1 MKVNINVDNIQNKI
15 ANNNSEGEKI
25 KFERK
30 KTMFED
36 KNETNIGNMQHNQT
50 NTLNTGNNS
59 KENPIEKEDYFS
71 KSKNEIVNNSGNIEF
86 YMSKLDS
93 IVNEKEKQRNYKLV
107 CDFDK
112 ERTNLEN
119 EQVKVRDQIE
129 ELSKRNVNEKNIKMI
144 KEEKSK
150 QQDLFNKYYK
160 INSETVAKINKYN
173 DNLPF
178 LQDKIKEKQKTL
190 KDLNHENLEL
200 LQKIQN
206 MKLEKLKEYKDF
218 MNNVKNNESINIKN
232 KGNSSINAN
241 SVNQSKSA
249 IHLKD
254 SFNES
259 AMNVINKEE
268 KLKYTEYGKVD
279 NIANKSIINK
289 STILKKNEY
298 LKNKEKE
305 LLQKRK
311 KFKEVQKE
319 NMVLSNEISSINS
332 QIFFLSK
339 IFSEG
344 MHEIGVYLRKVHEVQ
359 LDKIVPKKSYGN
371 SLYFE
376 LVKDKYPSNLSGH
389 YQPIQNEI
397 KLPIIHSK
405 IRNDYKFPLVEKSE
419 PKYLIYNVIKTMI
432 EEHQFLNRHMIV
444 KKEKIPWEEF
454 VNYSSLQVFT
464 VLCLNVEVIKEIE
477 KLIFPKGL
485 SYINKGNDKVFDK
498 INEEDISDNEIE
510 IED

>member
-1 MKVNINVDNIQNKI
+1 MKVNIESNHIKNT
-15 ANNNSEGEKI
+15 SESEKV

-30 KTMFED
+30 KTMYEE
-36 KNETNIGNMQHNQT
+36 KNDT
-50 NTLNTGNNS
+50 NTVNILNSNTINTGNNS
-59 KENPIEKEDYFS
+59 KETTEKEDYFS
-71 KSKNEIVNNSGNIEF
+71 KSKNDLVSNSFNIEF
-86 YMSKLDS
+86 YMSKLDT

-129 ELSKRNVNEKNIKMI
+129 ELSKRNINEKNIKMI

-178 LQDKIKEKQKTL
+178 LQDKIKEKQKNL

-206 MKLEKLKEYKDF
+206 LKLAKITEYKEF
-218 MNNVKNNESINIKN
+218 MNNVKNNNSINVKN
-232 KGNSSINAN
+232 KVNSSINAN
-241 SVNQSKSA
+241 SMNQSKSGL
-249 IHLKD
+249 HLKD
-254 SFNES
+254 SFNDS
-259 AMNVINKEE
+259 AINSNNKED
-268 KLKYTEYGKVD
+268 KVKYSEYGKVD
-279 NIANKSIINK
+279 VNASKLIINK
-289 STILKKNEY
+289 STILNRNEY

-305 LLQKRK
+305 LLNKRK

-319 NMVLSNEISSINS
+319 NMILSNEISSINS

-397 KLPIIHSK
+397 RLPIIHSK

-432 EEHQFLNRHMIV
+432 EEHQTLNRKMIV

-454 VNYSSLQVFT
+454 VQYSSLQVFT

-485 SYINKGNDKVFDK
+485 SYINKVSDNAFDR
-498 INEEDISDNEIE
+498 INEEEISDNEFE
-510 IED
+510 IEN